1 MNHAYC
7 FFSFKGDYESLLQ
20 SIRSIR
26 ACHPTAKIAVF
37 DDGRHPLPKPPPA
50 DYYERTWFQRGGNL
64 NGRECIMGE
73 LLAFQKAARLFGAQW
88 VAKIDCDTVVVDG
101 ARAFSLPAS
110 VHADIY
116 GASWH
121 EHGVWGPFYIV
132 SVPFIY
138 RMLEAINGFGG
149 LPDEEDFGVT
159 ALARQ
164 ARGRVTIV
172 PWAEHFLNGFDYRLK
187 QFDFERFRTTC
198 AITCGNRMQ
207 LGGPD
212 PRAVQARAMRGL
224 VDYLLEGRSFDWGQV
239 LEAHEVF
246 NAVEDPRAED
256 SKKNE
261 AVAVIAPVAARKP
274 ERVAKL
280 APKPLVR
287 CATNYLVESGERPSL
302 SVVVIGRNA
311 GPFLGECLASIQAQ
325 TVRPDEWVYVDDA
338 SEDDSVNIAQRFDGL
353 LVRSLRNRVGMSA
366 ARMIGVEM
374 TTGALML
381 FVDSDNILPP
391 DYLATMI
398 EDLGT
403 NHHFAYP
410 SKTFFGTEEALY
422 RHREVY
428 PNDQWQPPAAD
439 RTQLWRRN
447 YADTCSLVRRDAFL
461 AAGGWRSNPA
471 DTMFDWDLFLRMS
484 GRGSHV
490 RSRARLDYRIHE
502 SNWSAK
508 ERDMSRR
515 KMNGL
520 VRRHAATITV
530 GCVWSGRMGQRFARI
545 WLKALAESLQAAGK
559 TAELLILDDSSTG
572 FPVREIG
579 RHKGVFPAFSIQR
592 IHRGMKA
599 TKRRPDRR
607 ATAEFLAPACNRILD
622 TATGDVVWFIE
633 DDIVVP
639 VHAADM
645 LLREL
650 LQAEKTPRA
659 AVGGCYR
666 SRHEPDH
673 WIAANLGKKVS
684 HLIELP
690 EAPTPV
696 QFTGTGCLMVAK
708 DLAAGVRFRTEWIH
722 QNRRAAAHDWV
733 FAWQLD
739 QRGMPVILVPEVIC
753 RHHSSPQEWV

>member
-1 MNHAYC
+1 MHHAYC
-7 FFSFKGDYESLLQ
+7 FFSFKGDHESLLQ

-37 DDGRHPLPKPPPA
+37 DDGRHHLPKPPPS

-101 ARAFSLPAS
+101 PRAFSLPAS
-110 VHADIY
+110 VHADVY

-132 SVPFIY
+132 SATFIY

-149 LPDEEDFGVT
+149 LPDEEDFGMT

-172 PWAEHFLNGFDYRLK
+172 PWSEHFLNGFDYRLR
-187 QFDFERFRTTC
+187 QFDFDRFRATC

-207 LGGPD
+207 IGGPD

-224 VDYLLEGRSFDWGQV
+224 VDFLGESAPFDWERVLEG
-239 LEAHEVF
+239 HEVF
-246 NAVEDPRAED
+246 NTVEDARTEG
-256 SKKNE
+256 SKKN
-261 AVAVIAPVAARKP
+261 ARVAVTVRG
-274 ERVAKL
+274 V
-280 APKPLVR
+280 APKPEARRAVR
-287 CATNYLVESGERPSL
+287 CATNGCTGASERMSL
-302 SVVVIGRNA
+302 SVVVIGRNNGA
-311 GPFLGECLASIQAQ
+311 FLGECLASSQAQ
-325 TVRPDEWVYVDDA
+325 TAQVDEWVYVDDA
-338 SEDDSVNIAQRFDGL
+338 SEDDSVKIAQGFERL
-353 LVRSLRNRVGMSA
+353 QVRSLRNHVGMSA
-366 ARMIGVEM
+366 ARTIGAEM

-381 FVDSDNILPP
+381 FVDSDNVLPP

-403 NHHFAYP
+403 DHDFAYP
-410 SKTFFGTEEALY
+410 SKTFIGSDKALY
-422 RHREVY
+422 HHREVY
-428 PNDQWQPPAAD
+428 PNDLWEPPVED
-439 RTQLWRRN
+439 RAKLWSRN

-484 GRGSHV
+484 ARGSHV
-490 RSRARLDYRIHE
+490 RSRARLNYRIHE
-502 SNWSAK
+502 GNWSARQ
-508 ERDMSRR
+508 RDISRR
-515 KMNGL
+515 EMNGL

-545 WLKALAESLQAAGK
+545 WLKALAESMQVAGK
-559 TAELLILDDSSTG
+559 TAELLILDDSRTG
-572 FPVREIG
+572 FPAREIS
-579 RHKGVFPAFSIQR
+579 RHKGVFPSFSIQR
-592 IHRGMKA
+592 IHRGMNA
-599 TKRRPDRR
+599 TQRRPDRR
-607 ATAEFLAPACNRILD
+607 ATAEFLSPACNRILD

-639 VHAADM
+639 VHAADV

-650 LQAEKTPRA
+650 LQAEKTPRT

-673 WIAANLGKKVS
+673 WIAANLGSKVN

-690 EAPTPV
+690 EVPTPV
-696 QFTGTGCLMVAK
+696 QFTGTGCLMLLR
-708 DLAAGVRFRTEWIH
+708 DLAADVRFGTEWVH
-722 QNRRAAAHDWV
+722 QHRRVPAHDWM
-733 FAWQLD
+733 FAWQLE
-739 QRGMPVILVPEVIC
+739 QRGTPVILVPEVVC
-753 RHHSSPQEWV
+753 RHHSSQQEWV